1 MGQYWIGRDI
11 IFAMMHICLP
21 IYCPMCSRGA
31 KSVGHELDTPI
42 QTQKMEKGDSCAMIR
57 NRALCKKYAL
67 CMQKKTAETLA
78 SALGRFLL
86 PHIDVGSIINDVATH
101 LRQY

>member
-1 MGQYWIGRDI
+1 MWL
-11 IFAMMHICLP
+11 MMHMYHPIC
-21 IYCPMCSRGA
+21 CRGCSRGV
-31 KSVGHELDTPI
+31 KSAGHELDTPM
-42 QTQKMEKGDSCAMIR
+42 QTPKIEKRGLLRDDKKSCIMQKICIVHA
-57 NRALCKKYAL
+57 
-67 CMQKKTAETLA
+67 KKTAETLA